1 APNREHIRNMAEARA
16 HVKRDGGCYI
26 RPIFWP
32 LPRPTTVHGIRHKG
46 RLRKR
51 AHSPR
56 RGQGWSACVAVSH
69 QRQFRRRSADAVG
82 FGQSTGSRMED
93 IEGWSPLTEDTLKML
108 HLRDLPRKI
117 GTFAEVIGK
126 KDIFL
131 VRAAQGRTFYIGDNP
146 VVRHNSLDF
155 GPYGNL
161 GFDQK
166 GIQIHLPLS
175 AELTLCAY
183 CPSIISAGIEENRQL
198 MNRYRAELQAKAV
211 QGLLT

>member
-1 APNREHIRNMAEARA
+1 FLIAFQFLRVKSTREVFVEMDAAI
-16 HVKRDGGCYI
+16 K
-26 RPIFWP
+26 
-32 LPRPTTVHGIRHKG
+32 
-46 RLRKR
+46 
-51 AHSPR
+51 
-56 RGQGWSACVAVSH
+56 
-69 QRQFRRRSADAVG
+69 QRVE
-82 FGQSTGSRMED
+82 STGSRMED

-166 GIQIHLPLS
+166 GMQIHLPLS

-211 QGLLT
+211 QGLLTFREVSDKLKQMKDTCAAFELMNERLTKGLPIESNDCNVDFYNSLQLHW